1 MKHRISAILV
11 FIFNVTCSFFYSL
24 INYPIFEVDEPPAA
38 DILCQVERKTVQ
50 QVT

>member
-11 FIFNVTCSFFYSL
+11 FIFNVTCSFFYSF
-24 INYPIFEVDEPPAA
+24 INYPIFEVHEPPAA
-38 DILCQVERKTVQ
+38 DILRQAEPQTVQ